1 MIDDL
6 VISWEIAFRW
16 WSLDYTDEKSTM
28 VKVMAWCRHA
38 PNYYLSQSWLSSML
52 TFGVTRPQW
61 VNTLRPGFALTQKS
75 AFFTQI
81 LRAGRKNDKLH
92 AFWGRKFHKSMKI
105 QTAHLAHTTC
115 QYGPA
120 VNNKRSFTET
130 TQTKIAPLSCNRHII
145 PYQILSIYIV
155 KLTWIR
161 KMKSEA

>member
-1 MIDDL
+1 M
-6 VISWEIAFRW
+6 SYA
-16 WSLDYTDEKSTM
+16 
-28 VKVMAWCRHA
+28 
-38 PNYYLSQSWLSSML
+38 
-52 TFGVTRPQW
+52 
-61 VNTLRPGFALTQKS
+61 GFALTQKS

-105 QTAHLAHTTC
+105 QTAHLADTTC

-130 TQTKIAPLSCNRHII
+130 QQTKIAPLPCNRHII
-145 PYQILSIYIV
+145 PYQILSWYIV
-155 KLTWIR
+155 KLTLIR